1 MKLQADSSQFLCLQ
15 FHYTHLKIKTWAS
28 EIYSEQF
35 SKMQQNNRAIKRAA
49 RTYIQ
54 SNSYATI
61 KGARNNR
68 PKQGSSIIIIR
79 IYYGAAQ
86 PVLSSALQYN
96 NVIVDSAN
104 YS

>member
-1 MKLQADSSQFLCLQ
+1 MI
-15 FHYTHLKIKTWAS
+15 YTVP
-28 EIYSEQF
+28 F
-35 SKMQQNNRAIKRAA
+35 V
-49 RTYIQ
+49 
-54 SNSYATI
+54 
-61 KGARNNR
+61 
-68 PKQGSSIIIIR
+68 IIIIIIILR